1 MSNNRKT
8 TGSTALIAA
17 LVIGYFAVYLVNL
30 DTRPLARMD
39 EFRYS
44 EIAREMLASNNWVA
58 PRLNGLRYFE
68 KPVLG
73 YWVGAASIGLFG
85 ENNFASR
92 LPSALAAGFTALFI
106 GLLGTRLWR
115 NRGTGILAAFIYLT
129 SIAVFA
135 IGTIN
140 ILDSLLTLWLTITIG
155 GYLWAWQE
163 TDARRR
169 RLLKIVIG
177 VSCGLAFLTKG
188 FLALVVPLI
197 VVVPFLAWRRQWQE
211 MFTGLWLPFGLAF
224 VVAAP
229 WALLVHQQEPDF
241 WRYFFWEE
249 HIRRF
254 AADNAQ
260 HSNPFWFFFAAL
272 PAMALPWTC
281 LLPAAL
287 AGLRRRAGD
296 KAAVGF
302 VALWAVIPFL
312 FYSIARGKLLPYIL
326 PCFPPLALLL
336 AVGLREAVANVNVGY
351 IKQGLRGLI
360 ILWGA
365 LLLALLL
372 NHFAGVGT
380 PFFDATENGRW
391 GALVAA
397 IAAGMV
403 LGLLALRSDGR
414 NLQILATGLAIVPLL
429 LAIQFAIPNST
440 RLSKMPGA
448 VLATMAAGVPPDAVL
463 ISDGRYV
470 HAVGWIFKRNDIY
483 LLNSGELTYGLSY
496 PDDRPRLLTADSLR
510 QLVEG
515 VAGRRA
521 VFIACDKS
529 FDATIDA
536 ALPDTARRL
545 SSGGMIVWQTAVA
558 R

>member
-1 MSNNRKT
+1 MSSNRRI
-8 TGSTALIAA
+8 TGSAGLIAA
-17 LVIGYFAVYLVNL
+17 LVLGYLAVYLVNL

-58 PRLNGLRYFE
+58 PRLNGMRYFE

-73 YWVGAASIGLFG
+73 YWVGAAAIELFG

-92 LPSALAAGFTALFI
+92 LPSALAAGLTALFI
-106 GLLGTRLWR
+106 GFLGTRLWR
-115 NRGTGILAAFIYLT
+115 DRATGMLAAFIYLT
-129 SIAVFA
+129 SLGVFA

-140 ILDSLLTLWLTITIG
+140 TLDSLLTLWLTVTIG

-163 TDARRR
+163 TVARRR
-169 RLLKIVIG
+169 RLLKLAIG
-177 VSCGLAFLTKG
+177 ISCGLAFLTKG

-197 VVVPFLAWRRQWQE
+197 VVVPFLAWRRQWKE
-211 MFTGLWLPFGLAF
+211 LFTGLWLPFGLAF
-224 VVAAP
+224 VVAVP
-229 WALLVHQQEPDF
+229 WALLIHQQEPDF

-272 PAMALPWTC
+272 PAMALPWTF
-281 LLPAAL
+281 LFPAAV
-287 AGLRRRAGD
+287 AGLRRQTQD
-296 KAAVGF
+296 KAVVGF
-302 VALWAVIPFL
+302 VALWAVMPFL

-326 PCFPPLALLL
+326 PCFPPLALLM
-336 AVGLREAVANVNVGY
+336 AAGVREAIANADGAY
-351 IKQGLRGLI
+351 IKQGLRGLM

-365 LLLALLL
+365 LLVALLL
-372 NHFAGVGT
+372 NRFAGVGT
-380 PFFDATENGRW
+380 PFFDGTENIRW
-391 GALVAA
+391 GTLFAA
-397 IAAGMV
+397 IATGLV
-403 LGLLALRSDGR
+403 LGLLALKRGGR
-414 NLQILATGLAIVPLL
+414 DLQLVGAGLAVVPLF
-429 LAIQFAIPNST
+429 LAIQFVIPNST

-448 VLATMAAGVPPDAVL
+448 VLNATMANVPRDAVL

-470 HAVGWIFKRNDIY
+470 HALAWIFKRNDIY

-496 PDDRPRLLTADSLR
+496 PEDRHRLLTTDSFR
-510 QLVEG
+510 RLVAG
-515 VAGRRA
+515 MAGRRT
-521 VFIACDKS
+521 VFIVCDQS
-529 FDATIDA
+529 FDPMIDA
-536 ALPDTARRL
+536 ALPDTARRI
-545 SSGGMIVWQTAVA
+545 SSGSMIIWQTAVA